1 MATNGRVVVLLA
13 EDEPSVRYVVEASL
27 ERAGY
32 IVLAAN
38 DGAEALKLSRSY
50 PGRIDLLLTDVK
62 MPRVG
67 GPELARAVLRER
79 RGIRILLM
87 TGTPADVPEGLQR
100 ELLCKPF
107 LPNELLQ
114 HVTRVLRSARVSPG

>member
-1 MATNGRVVVLLA
+1 MATNGKVVVLLA
-13 EDEPSVRYVVEASL
+13 EDEPSVRCLVETSL

-50 PGRIDLLLTDVK
+50 PGRIDLLLTDLK

-67 GPELARAVLRER
+67 GPELARTVLRER
-79 RGIRILLM
+79 PRIRILLM
-87 TGTPADVPEGLQR
+87 TGTPSDVPEGLQR

-107 LPNELLQ
+107 LPNELLR
-114 HVTRVLRSARVSPG
+114 HVTRALRCRHGRPG